1 MENQK
6 SIKTNIAYNSAYN
19 LLTIIIP
26 LMLSPYLSRV
36 LGAEGLG
43 IYSFTLA
50 IANYFKRASLLGMEK
65 YGNRSIAIVKDQDND
80 RRKAFWGI
88 FKVQSI
94 CSIICLIAYILYLL
108 FVDTQG
114 IPSLLQTLFVISS
127 LFDVSWYYFGNE
139 NFKPVVLVSS
149 ICKVA
154 YLIFTFLLVKGKG
167 DVYVYITL
175 AALSFLIPNMVI
187 FLGALVKEKY
197 ISNTADELRIILK
210 GTFVLFIPVIAV
222 TVYKSMDKVMLG
234 FICETTYEN
243 GLYENAEKILHVPIA
258 VISAVSTV
266 LMPRMTRLYRDKD
279 EKTASSFIM
288 ITMKYAAF
296 MSISAACGLAGIS
309 NVFSVVFWGVDFSG
323 CAILL
328 RMFSISIPFMSFA
341 EIIRTQFVIPNKQDK
356 IYVFAVC
363 IGAIVNLIVNALL
376 IPSMGARGAVVGT
389 IFAEGSVCIYQAIK
403 VSEYLPLKKYI
414 FEFIKYI
421 PAGLVMY
428 ATTYY
433 IGIILSYSVFSLILL
448 VLIGVIEINLFV
460 LLQIFCFDKNTW
472 NGLVEFLNRL
482 KGKDRFNK

>member
-1 MENQK
+1 MEKQK

-19 LLTIIIP
+19 ILTIIIP
-26 LMLSPYLSRV
+26 LILSPYLSRV

-65 YGNRSIAIVKDQDND
+65 YGNRSIALVKDQENE
-80 RRKAFWGI
+80 RRKAFWAI

-94 CSIICLIAYILYLL
+94 CSIICLIVYVLYLIFL
-108 FVDTQG
+108 DTRG
-114 IPSLLQTLFVISS
+114 MPSLLQTLFVISS

-139 NFKPVVLVSS
+139 DFKPVVLVSS

-154 YLIFTFLLVKGKG
+154 YLLFTFILVKGTG
-167 DVYVYITL
+167 DVNIYIAL
-175 AALSFLIPNMVI
+175 AALSYLIPNVVI
-187 FLGALVKEKY
+187 FIGALAKEKY
-197 ISNTADELRIILK
+197 TSNTADELRIILK

-234 FICETTYEN
+234 IICETTYEN

-279 EKTASSFIM
+279 EKTANSFIM
-288 ITMKYAAF
+288 LTMKYAAI

-309 NVFSVVFWGVDFSG
+309 YVFSVVFWGVEFTG

-328 RMFSISIPFMSFA
+328 CMFSISIPFMSFA
-341 EIIRTQFVIPNKQDK
+341 EIIRTQFIIPNKQDK
-356 IYVFAVC
+356 TYIIAVC

-376 IPSMGARGAVVGT
+376 IPSMGAKGAVVGT
-389 IFAEGSVCIYQAIK
+389 ILAEGSVCIYQAIK
-403 VSEYLPLKKYI
+403 VSSYLPVKKYSI
-414 FEFIKYI
+414 EFVKYI

-428 ATTYY
+428 VTTNY
-433 IGIILSYSVFSLILL
+433 IGTKLSFSVFNLLLL
-448 VLIGVIEINLFV
+448 VLIGAIEICV
-460 LLQIFCFDKNTW
+460 LVALQIFCFDKNTW
-472 NGLVEFLNRL
+472 KGLVEFFDRL
-482 KGKDRFNK
+482 KRNR